1 MEPTSFDSGGAQV
14 PPPDLAASR
23 RISAEQMAAVNRLQA
38 YWMARVGMRAHAVPE
53 QPLDSDFGDVPAH
66 DDHDAS

>member
-1 MEPTSFDSGGAQV
+1 MEPTSFDSGRTQL

-23 RISAEQMAAVNRLQA
+23 RISTEQMAAVNRLQA
-38 YWMARVGMRAHAVPE
+38 YWMARVGIRGNAAPQE
-53 QPLDSDFGDVPAH
+53 PLDSDFGDVPTQ